1 MTRSSTKIQ
10 KFVHNC
16 DIQYFLSNPGRQ
28 STVATCLLLLYDHG
42 KGQKIDLN
50 VINNSSHCEECD
62 EEMVVCFMASC
73 RSAVLIELDNHGNKS
88 NGCRITADNPS
99 EIVVLLPGKKFIALR
114 MLWS

>member
-42 KGQKIDLN
+42 KGQKVDLN

-62 EEMVVCFMASC
+62 VEMVVCFMVSC

-88 NGCRITADNPS
+88 NGCRITAGNPR
-99 EIVVLLPGKKFIALR
+99 ETVGLLSGKRLMALGIFG
-114 MLWS
+114 S

>member
-1 MTRSSTKIQ
+1 
-10 KFVHNC
+10 VHNC

-62 EEMVVCFMASC
+62 VEMVVCFMASC

-88 NGCRITADNPS
+88 NGCRITAGNPS
-99 EIVVLLPGKKFIALR
+99 ETVGLLPGKKLIALGIFG
-114 MLWS
+114 S